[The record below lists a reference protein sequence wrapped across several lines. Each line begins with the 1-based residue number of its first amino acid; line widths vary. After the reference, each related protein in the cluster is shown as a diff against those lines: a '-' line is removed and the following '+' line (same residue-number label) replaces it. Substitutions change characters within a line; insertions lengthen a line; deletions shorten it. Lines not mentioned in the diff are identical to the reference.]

1 MIQKTLIKFAL
12 AFFIIFTVT
21 ACFDEMEGQQ
31 AVDAFLKEMSP
42 ELARKIDK
50 IGKEISLT
58 KEKIDALSE
67 LKRQHPKYAGKI
79 ETARRQ
85 WKILQNQLRQ
95 SLKKIRDV
103 VEGSY
108 VTYKINKI
116 QGGNQFNRISGELLS
131 SADSVLAS
139 ASTTKN
145 AIEEALNEAVS
156 EPLPSL
162 DNASNNL
169 SSDIPLEEPIRG
181 NPFET
186 EEAVQIVEPP
196 TEEAVEIT
204 EEPATENNSLSP
216 NISCEAKTSLGD
228 ARFYLMMMVISTDQ
242 AEKETLKAEV
252 DKACT
257 ELERNL
263 AMLNQAD
270 DQVISLQKTWA
281 AFKNTHETEILPA
294 IQVGDNEKASEI
306 ANGLQAERMKMMNGI
321 FQDINGDNCD

>member
-1 MIQKTLIKFAL
+1 VIQKTLIKFAL

-162 DNASNNL
+162 DNVSNNF
-169 SSDIPLEEPIRG
+169 SDISEEPVRG
-181 NPFET
+181 NTFET
-186 EEAVQIVEPP
+186 EKAVEIVEPP

-216 NISCEAKTSLGD
+216 NFSCDAKTSLAN
-228 ARFYLMMMVISTDQ
+228 ARFYLMMMVISTNQ
-242 AEKETLKAEV
+242 AEQDTLKAEV
-252 DKACT
+252 DKAST
-257 ELERNL
+257 ELERSL
-263 AMLNQAD
+263 AMLNQTND
-270 DQVISLQKTWA
+270 KIITLQETWA

-294 IQVGDNEKASEI
+294 VRSGDNEKASEI
-306 ANGLQAERMKMMNGI
+306 ANGIQAERMKMMNGI